1 MQQKIN
7 LMFCIDKSACI
18 YKNSIFII
26 CLLENNEK
34 LIKVNYGKRQTCIF
48 QSINLENSRWR
59 NIAAEQEIPVFFL
72 VTLIFQ
78 KRNWRVI
85 VF

>member
-18 YKNSIFII
+18 YKNNIFIN
-26 CLLENNEK
+26 CFLENNEK

-48 QSINLENSRWR
+48 Q
-59 NIAAEQEIPVFFL
+59 V
-72 VTLIFQ
+72 
-78 KRNWRVI
+78 
-85 VF
+85 